1 MAKTKDAVR
10 IKAEQYYIENIEVTQ
25 AEVAELYGVRPATI
39 GEWVKKYDWEDKRL
53 NFHASPTIIK
63 QKLQAETIR
72 VMNGQEP
79 TFSASDVGKLMAA
92 LDRCETQADPTTVY
106 KVLKE
111 LDMFISQQ
119 DAEFAAQCTKYHKQ
133 FLQLKVKNEQ
143 ER

>member
-1 MAKTKDAVR
+1 MDKTVQGLDKVVQGLNNLFSNFLICRNFATKKNGKNKKNKQR

-79 TFSASDVGKLMAA
+79 TFWLLMW
-92 LDRCETQADPTTVY
+92 V
-106 KVLKE
+106 
-111 LDMFISQQ
+111 S
-119 DAEFAAQCTKYHKQ
+119 
-133 FLQLKVKNEQ
+133 
-143 ER
+143 

>member
-1 MAKTKDAVR
+1 M
-10 IKAEQYYIENIEVTQ
+10 
-25 AEVAELYGVRPATI
+25 
-39 GEWVKKYDWEDKRL
+39 

-119 DAEFAAQCTKYHKQ
+119 DAEFAAQCTKFHKQ

-143 ER
+143 EG

>member
-92 LDRCETQADPTTVY
+92 LDRCETQA
-106 KVLKE
+106 E

-119 DAEFAAQCTKYHKQ
+119 DAEFAAQCTKHHKK
-133 FLQLKVKNEQ
+133 FLQLKIKNEQ
-143 ER
+143 EG

>member
-25 AEVAELYGVRPATI
+25 AEVADLYGVRPATI

-53 NFHASPTIIK
+53 NFH
-63 QKLQAETIR
+63 
-72 VMNGQEP
+72 
-79 TFSASDVGKLMAA
+79 ASDVGKLMAA

-111 LDMFISQQ
+111 LDLFISQQ
-119 DAEFAAQCTKYHKQ
+119 DAEFATQCTKYHKQ

-143 ER
+143 EG